1 MMRLYYSETSPYA
14 RKVRLVVREKH
25 LGDRV
30 QELVSNP
37 FDEAPELTAANPL
50 GKVPTL
56 VLDDGDS
63 LFDSPLLCAYL
74 DSLSPE
80 PRLIPEAGPERW
92 QVLRWEALSDGI
104 LDAAYYLVMERRR
117 PQGENSLD
125 WMQRWIKEIGRS
137 LNQVETQIGG
147 LPSELSL
154 AQIALASALGYLDF
168 RLPDLAWRGGR
179 EGSAAWY
186 QGFAERPSMQE
197 TWPKG

>member
-1 MMRLYYSETSPYA
+1 MRLYYSETSPYA

-25 LGDRV
+25 LEERV
-30 QELVSNP
+30 QELLSNP
-37 FDEAPELTAANPL
+37 FDDAPELTAANPL

-56 VLDDGDS
+56 VLENDES

-74 DSLSPE
+74 DCLGPG

-92 QVLRWEALSDGI
+92 RVLWWEALSDGI
-104 LDAAYYLVMERRR
+104 LDAAYNLVMERRR
-117 PQGENSLD
+117 PEGENSLD

-137 LNQVETQIGG
+137 LNHVETRIGG
-147 LPSELSL
+147 LPQRLSL
-154 AQIALASALGYLDF
+154 AQLALASALGYLDF
-168 RLPDLAWRGGR
+168 RLPDLSWRGGR